1 MATVA
6 WRTGSPPRPPRF
18 PADKA
23 KALARDLAGIVR
35 GEVRFDSGSRALY
48 ATDLSAYRQVPI
60 GVVVPR
66 DAEDVVAAVEA
77 CRAHGAPV
85 LGRGG
90 GTSLGGQTCNV
101 AVVIDFSKYMNRLLD
116 VDAERRTARVQPGLV
131 GMHFRKATAEQGLTW
146 APDPATFEY
155 CTLGGMIVNNSC
167 GVHSTM
173 LGMEG
178 RSSDSV
184 EALEIL
190 TYGGERL
197 TVGRG
202 EEGLPADLR
211 DKLVALRDRYADLVR
226 ERYPKIPRRV
236 SGYNLDD
243 LLPEKGFHV
252 ARALAGTEGT
262 CALVLEATV
271 RLVEWPPARAL
282 VVLGYPDQFRAA
294 DHVME
299 ILEHQPI
306 GLEAVDSTV
315 TENLKKLRFNLDAFA
330 LYPEGGAW
338 LLAEFGGETGE
349 EAAERARGLIDDLA
363 KQTGTSGAPTM
374 KLFTDPV
381 EQKQVWLVR
390 ESSIGVSRVPPELE
404 TWSCW
409 EDAAVAPDR
418 LGAYLRDFQKLL
430 DRYGYECVFF
440 GHYGQGC
447 VHSRIT
453 FDLKS
458 AAGVRG
464 FRTFMED
471 ASDLVL
477 SYGGSLSGEHGDGQ
491 SHAELLPKMFGP
503 ELVEAFR
510 EFKAIW
516 DPDFKM
522 NPHKVVDP
530 YPLDSNLRLGAAYRP
545 RPVATHFRFPR
556 DRGSFASA
564 TERCFGVGKC
574 RRTEGGTMCP
584 SYMVTREEM
593 HTTRGRAHLLFEML
607 NGEAIGKSG
616 WRDPHVKEALDL
628 CLACKGCKGDCPVGV
643 DIATYK
649 AEFLSHY
656 YARRLRPASAYALGL
671 FPLWASL
678 ASRTPRLANRVLGA
692 APLAATLQRL
702 AGLSPE
708 RPLPRFA
715 PETFQTWFEHRRA
728 RTGGDRRVLLWPDTF
743 TNYLHPEPGKAAVEV
758 LEAAGYRVEL
768 PQRGLCCGRPLYDY
782 GMLGRAKQ
790 QLRRIL
796 EALREPIDAGVPV
809 VGLEPSCVA
818 VFRDELVNLFPD
830 DRAAT
835 RLSAQ
840 TFFLAEFL
848 EREGYEPPK
857 LSRRAVVHGHCH
869 HKSLLKM
876 TDVEHLLTGVGLDF
890 ETLDSGCCGL
900 AGSFGYEADHYDIS
914 MQIGERV
921 LLPAV
926 RESPPDALVVADGF
940 SCRQQIAHAT
950 GRRALHLAEVLQL
963 ALREEADRR
972 APALSSP
979 GNPQ

>member
-1 MATVA
+1 VA
-6 WRTGSPPRPPRF
+6 PRPPRF
-18 PADKA
+18 PAAKA
-23 KALARDLAGIVR
+23 KALAKDLAGVVR
-35 GEVRFDSGSRALY
+35 GEVRFDPGSRALY

-60 GVVVPR
+60 GVVVPH

-85 LGRGG
+85 LGRGA

-101 AVVIDFSKYMNRLLD
+101 AVVLDFSKYMNRLLD
-116 VDAERRTARVQPGLV
+116 VDEERQLARVEPGLV
-131 GMHFRKATAEQGLTW
+131 GMHLRNATAARGLTW

-184 EALEIL
+184 EELEIL
-190 TYGGERL
+190 TYRGERL
-197 TVGRG
+197 RVGRG
-202 EEGLPADLR
+202 EEGLPAELR
-211 DKLVALRDRYADLVR
+211 DRLVSLRDRYGDLVR

-243 LLPEKGFHV
+243 LLPENGFHV
-252 ARALAGTEGT
+252 ARALSGTEGT

-271 RLVEWPPARAL
+271 RLVDWPPARAL
-282 VVLGYPDQFRAA
+282 VVLGYPDQFHAA

-299 ILEHQPI
+299 ILEHRPL

-338 LLAEFGGETGE
+338 LLAEFGGETDE
-349 EAAERARGLIDDLA
+349 EAVERAQGLVDGLRRETA
-363 KQTGTSGAPTM
+363 APTA
-374 KLFTDPV
+374 KLFADYA

-390 ESSIGVSRVPPELE
+390 ESSIGVSRVPPDLE

-409 EDAAVAPDR
+409 EDAAVAPER
-418 LGAYLRDFQKLL
+418 LGDYLRDFQKLL
-430 DRYGYECVFF
+430 GRHGYDCVFF

-458 AAGVRG
+458 AEGVRG
-464 FRTFMED
+464 FRAFMED

-510 EFKAIW
+510 EFKSIW
-516 DPDFKM
+516 DPDFKL
-522 NPHKVVDP
+522 NPHKIVDP
-530 YPLDSNLRLGAAYRP
+530 YPLDSNLRLGADYRP
-545 RPVATHFRFPR
+545 RPVETHFRFPR
-556 DRGSFASA
+556 DRGSFAAA

-584 SYMVTREEM
+584 SFMVTREEK

-607 NGEAIGKSG
+607 NGEAIGKNG

-628 CLACKGCKGDCPVGV
+628 CLACKGCKGDCPVSV

-656 YARRLRPASAYALGL
+656 YAGQLRPRSAYALGL
-671 FPLWASL
+671 VHVWA
-678 ASRTPRLANRVLGA
+678 RLAAHAPGLANLVLGR
-692 APLAATLQRL
+692 APVRL
-702 AGLSPE
+702 AGLTSE

-715 PETFQTWFEHRRA
+715 RETFRQWFARRPP
-728 RTGGDRRVLLWPDTF
+728 GGAGGRRVLLWPDTF
-743 TNYLHPEPGKAAVEV
+743 TNYLRPEPGKAAVEV

-768 PQRGLCCGRPLYDY
+768 PPPGLCCGRPLYDY
-782 GMLGRAKQ
+782 GMLGRAKR
-790 QLRRIL
+790 QLRRIV
-796 EALREPIDAGVPV
+796 EALDEPIAAGTPL

-818 VFRDELVNLFPD
+818 VFRDELVNLLAD
-830 DRAAT
+830 DPAAT
-835 RLSAQ
+835 RLSSQ
-840 TFFLAEFL
+840 TFFFAEFL
-848 EREGYEPPK
+848 EREAYEPPK
-857 LSRRAVVHGHCH
+857 LSGAAVVHGHCH
-869 HKSLLKM
+869 QKSLLEL
-876 TDVEHLLTGVGLDF
+876 TDVEHVLSEVGLSF

-900 AGSFGYEADHYDIS
+900 AGSFGYEADHYELS

-926 RESPPDALVVADGF
+926 RAAPPDTLVVADGF

-963 ALREEADRR
+963 ALREGTAGAR
-972 APALSSP
+972 SP
-979 GNPQ
+979 

>member
-1 MATVA
+1 VTSSSSSS
-6 WRTGSPPRPPRF
+6 RSRPTTISTEF
-18 PADKA
+18 PAGA
-23 KALARDLAGIVR
+23 ARALARDLAGIVR
-35 GEVRFDSGSRALY
+35 GEVRFDPGSRALY

-66 DAEDVVAAVEA
+66 DADDVVAAVEA

-85 LGRGG
+85 LARGG

-101 AVVIDFSKYMNRLLD
+101 AVVIDFSKYMNGLLEVD
-116 VDAERRTARVQPGLV
+116 VERKTARVEPGLV
-131 GMHFRKATAEQGLTW
+131 GMHCRNAIARQGLTW

-184 EALEIL
+184 EELEIL
-190 TYGGERL
+190 TYRGERL
-197 TVGRG
+197 RVGRG
-202 EEGLPADLR
+202 ENGLPVELR
-211 DKLVALRDRYADLVR
+211 DKLVALRERYGDLVR

-252 ARALAGTEGT
+252 ARALSGTEGT

-271 RLVEWPPARAL
+271 RLVDWPPERAL
-282 VVLGYPDQFRAA
+282 VVLGYPDQYGAA

-299 ILEHQPI
+299 ILEHRPI

-338 LLAEFGGETGE
+338 LLAEFGGETGA
-349 EAAERARGLIDDLA
+349 EAAERARGLIDDLDE
-363 KQTGTSGAPTM
+363 KPDKPTM
-374 KLFTDPV
+374 KLFTDPA

-418 LGAYLRDFQKLL
+418 LGDYLRDFKKLL
-430 DRYGYECVFF
+430 DRHGYYCVFF

-458 AAGVRG
+458 AEGVRG
-464 FRTFMED
+464 FRAFMED

-491 SHAELLPKMFGP
+491 SHAELLPKMFGD
-503 ELVEAFR
+503 EIVDAFR
-510 EFKAIW
+510 EFKSIW

-522 NPHKVVDP
+522 NPHKIVDP

-545 RPVATHFRFPR
+545 RPMKTHFRFPR
-556 DRGSFASA
+556 DNGSFAVA

-607 NGEAIGKSG
+607 RGEAIGKNG

-628 CLACKGCKGDCPVGV
+628 CLACKGCKGDCPVSV

-656 YARRLRPASAYALGL
+656 YAGRLRPRSAYALGL
-671 FPLWASL
+671 FHRWARLASL
-678 ASRTPRLANRVLGA
+678 APGIANAVTRR
-692 APLAATLQRL
+692 APLVKRL
-702 AGLSPE
+702 AGLAPE
-708 RPLPRFA
+708 RELPTFA
-715 PETFQTWFEHRRA
+715 GETFREWFSA
-728 RTGGDRRVLLWPDTF
+728 RGVRNGGRRRVLLWPDTF
-743 TNYLHPEPGKAAVEV
+743 TNYLHPETGRAAVEV
-758 LEAAGYRVEL
+758 LEAAGYSVEL
-768 PQRGLCCGRPLYDY
+768 PTRPLCCGRPLYDY
-782 GMLGRAKQ
+782 GMLKVAKR
-790 QLRRIL
+790 QLGRIL
-796 EALREPIDAGVPV
+796 TTLRPAVEADVPL

-830 DRAAT
+830 DEDAQ
-835 RLSAQ
+835 RLSRQ
-840 TFFLAEFL
+840 SFFLSEFL
-848 EREGYEPPK
+848 VREGYEPLK
-857 LSRRAVVHGHCH
+857 LTGRAIVHGHCH
-869 HKSLLKM
+869 HKALAKM
-876 TDVEHLLTGVGLDF
+876 TNEETLLGKLGLDY
-890 ETLDSGCCGL
+890 EVLDSGCCGL

-926 RESPPDALVVADGF
+926 RAAGKDALVIADGF

-950 GRRALHLAEVLQL
+950 GRRALHVAEVLEM
-963 ALREEADRR
+963 ALRAATSPAPVPPPRARR
-972 APALSSP
+972 ASSP
-979 GNPQ
+979 L

>member
-1 MATVA
+1 VSN
-6 WRTGSPPRPPRF
+6 GIPPKPVRF
-18 PADKA
+18 PSNRAH
-23 KALARDLAGIVR
+23 ALAKDLGGVVR

-66 DAEDVVAAVEA
+66 DADDVVSAVEA
-77 CRAHGAPV
+77 CRAHEAPV

-101 AVVIDFSKYMNRLLD
+101 AVVIDFSKYMNRLLEVD
-116 VDAERRTARVQPGLV
+116 VERRVARVQPGLV
-131 GMHFRKATAEQGLTW
+131 GMHLRKATAEQGLTW

-155 CTLGGMIVNNSC
+155 CTLGGMIGNNSC

-184 EALEIL
+184 EELEIL
-190 TYGGERL
+190 TYRGERL
-197 TVGRG
+197 RVGGG
-202 EEGLPADLR
+202 EAGLPPDLR
-211 DKLVALRDRYADLVR
+211 DKLVALRDRYGDLVR

-252 ARALAGTEGT
+252 GRSLSGTEGT

-271 RLVEWPPARAL
+271 RLVDWPPARAL
-282 VVLGYPDQFRAA
+282 AVLGYPDQYHAA

-299 ILEHQPI
+299 ILEHEPL

-349 EAAERARGLIDDLA
+349 DAAERARGLIDDLA
-363 KQTGTSGAPTM
+363 KRARNGGRPAM
-374 KLFTDPV
+374 KLFADAA

-390 ESSIGVSRVPPELE
+390 ESSIGVSRVPPDLE

-409 EDAAVAPDR
+409 EDAAVAPER
-418 LGAYLRDFQKLL
+418 LGAYLRDFKKLL
-430 DRYGYECVFF
+430 DRHGYYCVFF

-458 AAGVRG
+458 AEGVRG
-464 FRTFMED
+464 FRAFMED

-491 SHAELLPKMFGP
+491 AHAELLPKMFGR
-503 ELVEAFR
+503 ELVDAFR
-510 EFKAIW
+510 EFKSIW

-522 NPHKVVDP
+522 NPHKIVDP
-530 YPLDSNLRLGAAYRP
+530 YPLDSNLRLGAMYRP
-545 RPVATHFRFPR
+545 RQVETHFRFPS
-556 DRGSFASA
+556 DGGSFAAA

-584 SYMVTREEM
+584 SFMVTREEM

-607 NGEAIGKSG
+607 NGEVIGRSG

-628 CLACKGCKGDCPVGV
+628 CLACKGCKGDCPVSV

-656 YARRLRPASAYALGL
+656 YARR
-671 FPLWASL
+671 
-678 ASRTPRLANRVLGA
+678 
-692 APLAATLQRL
+692 
-702 AGLSPE
+702 
-708 RPLPRFA
+708 
-715 PETFQTWFEHRRA
+715 
-728 RTGGDRRVLLWPDTF
+728 
-743 TNYLHPEPGKAAVEV
+743 
-758 LEAAGYRVEL
+758 
-768 PQRGLCCGRPLYDY
+768 
-782 GMLGRAKQ
+782 
-790 QLRRIL
+790 
-796 EALREPIDAGVPV
+796 
-809 VGLEPSCVA
+809 
-818 VFRDELVNLFPD
+818 
-830 DRAAT
+830 
-835 RLSAQ
+835 
-840 TFFLAEFL
+840 
-848 EREGYEPPK
+848 
-857 LSRRAVVHGHCH
+857 
-869 HKSLLKM
+869 
-876 TDVEHLLTGVGLDF
+876 
-890 ETLDSGCCGL
+890 
-900 AGSFGYEADHYDIS
+900 
-914 MQIGERV
+914 
-921 LLPAV
+921 
-926 RESPPDALVVADGF
+926 
-940 SCRQQIAHAT
+940 
-950 GRRALHLAEVLQL
+950 
-963 ALREEADRR
+963 
-972 APALSSP
+972 
-979 GNPQ
+979 

>member
-1 MATVA
+1 
-6 WRTGSPPRPPRF
+6 
-18 PADKA
+18 
-23 KALARDLAGIVR
+23 VR
-35 GEVRFDSGSRALY
+35 GEVRFDPGSRALY

-66 DAEDVVAAVEA
+66 DVDDVVAAVEA

-90 GTSLGGQTCNV
+90 GTSLGGQGCNV
-101 AVVIDFSKYMNRLLD
+101 AVVIDFSKYMNRLLE
-116 VDAERRTARVQPGLV
+116 VDPKRKVARVEPGLV
-131 GMHFRKATAEQGLTW
+131 GMHCRNAIAEHGLTW

-184 EALEIL
+184 EELEIL
-190 TYGGERL
+190 TYRGERIR
-197 TVGRG
+197 VGRG
-202 EEGLPADLR
+202 EEGLPADLC
-211 DKLVALRDRYADLVR
+211 DKLVALRDRYGDLVR
-226 ERYPKIPRRV
+226 ERYPQIPRRV

-252 ARALAGTEGT
+252 ARSLSGTEGT

-271 RLVEWPPARAL
+271 RLVDWPPERTL
-282 VVLGYPDQFRAA
+282 VVLGYPDQYSAA
-294 DHVME
+294 DHIME
-299 ILEHQPI
+299 VLEHAPI

-315 TENLKKLRFNLDAFA
+315 TENLTKLRFNLDAFA

-338 LLAEFGGETGE
+338 LLAEFGGHTRE
-349 EAAERARGLIDDLA
+349 EAVERAHGLIADLA
-363 KQTGTSGAPTM
+363 KKAEKPTM
-374 KLFTDPV
+374 KLFEDPG

-418 LGAYLRDFQKLL
+418 LGDYLRDFKKLL
-430 DRYGYECVFF
+430 DRHGYYCVFF

-458 AAGVRG
+458 AEGVRG
-464 FRTFMED
+464 FRAFMEE

-503 ELVEAFR
+503 ELVAAFR
-510 EFKAIW
+510 EFKSIW
-516 DPDFKM
+516 DPDLKM
-522 NPHKVVDP
+522 NPHKIVDP

-545 RPVATHFRFPR
+545 RPVETHFRFPR
-556 DRGSFASA
+556 DHGRFAVA

-584 SYMVTREEM
+584 SYMVTREEK

-607 NGEAIGKSG
+607 QGEAIGRKG
-616 WRDPHVKEALDL
+616 WRDPYVKEALDL
-628 CLACKGCKGDCPVGV
+628 CLACKGCKGDCPVSV

-656 YARRLRPASAYALGL
+656 YARRLRPRSAYALGL
-671 FPLWASL
+671 FHLWARLASL
-678 ASRTPRLANRVLGA
+678 APGLANA
-692 APLAATLQRL
+692 AMENRAL
-702 AGLSPE
+702 AGAMKRLGGLAPE
-708 RPLPRFA
+708 RELPAFA
-715 PETFQTWFEHRRA
+715 QETFRDWFARRPP
-728 RTGGDRRVLLWPDTF
+728 RSGRRGRVVLWPDTF
-743 TNYLHPEPGKAAVEV
+743 TNYLHPETGKSAVDV

-768 PQRGLCCGRPLYDY
+768 PPRPLCCGRPLYDY
-782 GMLGRAKQ
+782 GMLTFAKR
-790 QLRRIL
+790 QLRQII
-796 EALREPIDAGVPV
+796 EALRSALREGVSV

-818 VFRDELVNLFPD
+818 VFRDELINLFPED
-830 DRAAT
+830 EDAQ
-835 RLSAQ
+835 RLSRQ
-840 TFFLAEFL
+840 SFFLTEFL
-848 EREGYEPPK
+848 VREGFEPPTLPRK
-857 LSRRAVVHGHCH
+857 AIVHGHCH
-869 HKSLLKM
+869 HKAIAKM
-876 TDVEHLLTGVGLDF
+876 TNEETLLAGLGLDF
-890 ETLDSGCCGL
+890 EILDSGCCGL
-900 AGSFGYEADHYDIS
+900 AGSFGYEADHYGIS
-914 MQIGERV
+914 MQIGERA

-926 RESPPDALVVADGF
+926 RAAAADTLVVADGF
-940 SCRQQIAHAT
+940 SCRQQIVHAT
-950 GRRALHLAEVLQL
+950 GRRALHIAQLLQI
-963 ALREEADRR
+963 ALHANGQTRET
-972 APALSSP
+972 
-979 GNPQ
+979 

>member
-1 MATVA
+1 
-6 WRTGSPPRPPRF
+6 
-18 PADKA
+18 
-23 KALARDLAGIVR
+23 
-35 GEVRFDSGSRALY
+35 
-48 ATDLSAYRQVPI
+48 
-60 GVVVPR
+60 
-66 DAEDVVAAVEA
+66 
-77 CRAHGAPV
+77 
-85 LGRGG
+85 
-90 GTSLGGQTCNV
+90 
-101 AVVIDFSKYMNRLLD
+101 
-116 VDAERRTARVQPGLV
+116 
-131 GMHFRKATAEQGLTW
+131 
-146 APDPATFEY
+146 
-155 CTLGGMIVNNSC
+155 
-167 GVHSTM
+167 
-173 LGMEG
+173 
-178 RSSDSV
+178 
-184 EALEIL
+184 
-190 TYGGERL
+190 
-197 TVGRG
+197 
-202 EEGLPADLR
+202 
-211 DKLVALRDRYADLVR
+211 
-226 ERYPKIPRRV
+226 
-236 SGYNLDD
+236 
-243 LLPEKGFHV
+243 
-252 ARALAGTEGT
+252 
-262 CALVLEATV
+262 
-271 RLVEWPPARAL
+271 
-282 VVLGYPDQFRAA
+282 
-294 DHVME
+294 
-299 ILEHQPI
+299 
-306 GLEAVDSTV
+306 
-315 TENLKKLRFNLDAFA
+315 FA

-338 LLAEFGGETGE
+338 LLAEFGGETGD
-349 EAAERARGLIDDLA
+349 EAADRARGLIDDLA
-363 KQTGTSGAPTM
+363 RQARPPTM
-374 KLFTDPV
+374 KLFTDHA

-409 EDAAVAPDR
+409 EDAAVAPER

-430 DRYGYECVFF
+430 DRHGYYCVFF

-458 AAGVRG
+458 AEGVRG
-464 FRTFMED
+464 FRAFMDD

-510 EFKAIW
+510 EFKSIW

-522 NPHKVVDP
+522 NPHKLVEP

-545 RPVATHFRFPR
+545 RRVETHFRFPR
-556 DRGSFASA
+556 DGGSFAAA

-584 SYMVTREEM
+584 SFMVTREEM

-628 CLACKGCKGDCPVGV
+628 CLACKGCKGDCPVSV

-671 FPLWASL
+671 VHQWASL
-678 ASRTPRLANRVLGA
+678 ASRAPSLANRALATAPVA
-692 APLAATLQRL
+692 AVLQRL
-702 AGLSPE
+702 AGLAPE
-708 RPLPRFA
+708 RPLPQFA
-715 PETFQTWFEHRRA
+715 PETFHNWFEHRA
-728 RTGGDRRVLLWPDTF
+728 RSGGGDRRVLLWPDTF
-743 TNYLHPEPGKAAVEV
+743 TNYLRPEPGKAAVDV
-758 LEAAGYRVEL
+758 LEAAGYAVEL
-768 PQRGLCCGRPLYDY
+768 PPRGLCCGRPLYDY
-782 GMLGRAKQ
+782 GMLRRAKR
-790 QLRRIL
+790 QLRHIL
-796 EALREPIDAGVPV
+796 DALREPIAAGVPV

-830 DRAAT
+830 DPAAR

-857 LSRRAVVHGHCH
+857 LSRTAVVHGHCH
-869 HKSLLKM
+869 HKAVLKM
-876 TDVEHLLTGVGLDF
+876 TDVEHLLVRVGLDF

-914 MQIGERV
+914 MRIGERV

-926 RESPPDALVVADGF
+926 RNAPPDVLVVADGF

-950 GRRALHLAEVLQL
+950 GRRAFHLAEVLQL
-963 ALREEADRR
+963 ALRTEADGRSLELESEPR
-972 APALSSP
+972 
-979 GNPQ
+979 

>member
-1 MATVA
+1 MTSSSTSLRSQPTTTSTDA
-6 WRTGSPPRPPRF
+6 RF
-18 PADKA
+18 APGAA
-23 KALARDLAGIVR
+23 KALARELSATVR
-35 GEVRFDSGSRALY
+35 GEVRFDAGSRALY

-60 GVVVPR
+60 GVVVPH
-66 DAEDVVAAVEA
+66 DAEDVVAAVAA
-77 CRAHGAPV
+77 CREHGAPV

-101 AVVIDFSKYMNRLLD
+101 AVVIDFSKYMSRMLE
-116 VDAERRTARVQPGLV
+116 VDPERKLARVQPGLV
-131 GMHFRKATAEQGLTW
+131 GLHCRNALAEHGLTW

-184 EALEIL
+184 EDLEIL
-190 TYGGERL
+190 TYRGERL
-197 TVGRG
+197 RVGRDG
-202 EEGLPADLR
+202 AGLPPDLR
-211 DKLVALRDRYADLVR
+211 DRLVSLRDRYGDLVR
-226 ERYPKIPRRV
+226 ERYPRIPRRV

-243 LLPEKGFHV
+243 LLPERGFHV
-252 ARALAGTEGT
+252 ARALSGTEGT

-271 RLVEWPPARAL
+271 RLVDWPPARAL
-282 VVLGYPDQFRAA
+282 VLIGYPDQYHAA

-299 ILEHQPI
+299 VLEHGPI

-315 TENLKKLRFNLDAFA
+315 TENLQKLRFNLDAFA

-338 LLAEFGGETGE
+338 LLAEFGGATRE
-349 EAAERARGLIDDLA
+349 EAVERAQGLA
-363 KQTGTSGAPTM
+363 GALKREAGANGFPTTR
-374 KLFTDPV
+374 LFEDPA

-390 ESSIGVSRVPPELE
+390 ESSIGVSRVPPDLE

-409 EDAAVAPDR
+409 EDAAVAPER
-418 LGAYLRDFQKLL
+418 LGAYLRDFKKLL
-430 DRYGYECVFF
+430 DRHGYYCVFF

-458 AAGVRG
+458 AEGVRG
-464 FRTFMED
+464 FRAFMED

-510 EFKAIW
+510 EFKSIW

-545 RPVATHFRFPR
+545 RQVETHFRFPR
-556 DRGSFASA
+556 DRGSFATA

-607 NGEAIGKSG
+607 NGEAIGKRG

-628 CLACKGCKGDCPVGV
+628 CLACKGCKGDCPVSV

-649 AEFLSHY
+649 AEFLAHY
-656 YARRLRPASAYALGL
+656 YARRLRPPSAYALGL
-671 FPLWASL
+671 FPRWARLASL
-678 ASRTPRLANRVLGA
+678 APGLANRLLA
-692 APLAATLQRL
+692 TAPLTAALKRL
-702 AGLSPE
+702 AGLAPARE
-708 RPLPRFA
+708 LPRFS
-715 PETFQTWFEHRRA
+715 PETFRTWFERRGE
-728 RTGGDRRVLLWPDTF
+728 RGGDRPVLLWPDTF
-743 TNYLHPEPGKAAVEV
+743 TNYLDPEPGKAAVEV

-768 PQRGLCCGRPLYDY
+768 PRTALCCGRPLYDY
-782 GMLGRAKQ
+782 GMLGAAKRR
-790 QLRRIL
+790 LRRIL
-796 EALREPIDAGVPV
+796 RALEAEIEAGVPV

-830 DRAAT
+830 DPAAT
-835 RLSAQ
+835 RLSSQ
-840 TFFLAEFL
+840 SFFLAEFL
-848 EREGYEPPK
+848 DREGYEPPS
-857 LSRRAVVHGHCH
+857 LPGRAVVHGHCH

-876 TDVEHLLTGVGLDF
+876 SDVERVLARAGLEF

-900 AGSFGYEADHYDIS
+900 AGSFGYERQHYDIS
-914 MQIGERV
+914 MQIGERA

-926 RESPPDALVVADGF
+926 RAADEDTLVVADGF

-950 GRRALHLAEVLQL
+950 ERRALHLAQVLQL
-963 ALREEADRR
+963 GLREG
-972 APALSSP
+972 APTGPTS
-979 GNPQ
+979 

>member
-1 MATVA
+1 M
-6 WRTGSPPRPPRF
+6 
-18 PADKA
+18 
-23 KALARDLAGIVR
+23 
-35 GEVRFDSGSRALY
+35 
-48 ATDLSAYRQVPI
+48 PI

-66 DAEDVVAAVEA
+66 DADDVVAAVEA

-85 LGRGG
+85 LGRGA

-101 AVVIDFSKYMNRLLD
+101 AVVLDFSKYMNRLLE
-116 VDAERRTARVQPGLV
+116 VDAERRIARVQPGLV
-131 GMHFRKATAEQGLTW
+131 GMHLRKATANQGLTW

-184 EALEIL
+184 EELEIL
-190 TYGGERL
+190 TYRGERL
-197 TVGRG
+197 RVGRG
-202 EEGLPADLR
+202 EDGLPPELR
-211 DKLVALRDRYADLVR
+211 DKLVALRDRYGDLVR

-252 ARALAGTEGT
+252 ARAISGTEGT

-271 RLVEWPPARAL
+271 RLVDWPPERAL
-282 VVLGYPDQFRAA
+282 VVLGYADQYTAA

-299 ILEHQPI
+299 ILEHRPL
-306 GLEAVDSTV
+306 GLEAVDSSV

-330 LYPEGGAW
+330 LYPAGGAW
-338 LLAEFGGETGE
+338 LLAEFGGETSE
-349 EAAERARGLIDDLA
+349 EATERAQALIDDLA
-363 KQTGTSGAPTM
+363 RQPGAPTM
-374 KLFTDPV
+374 KLFADYA

-390 ESSIGVSRVPPELE
+390 ESSIGVSRVPPDLE

-409 EDAAVAPDR
+409 EDAAVAPER
-418 LGAYLRDFQKLL
+418 LGAYLRDFRRLL
-430 DRYGYECVFF
+430 DRHGYYCVFF

-458 AAGVRG
+458 AEGVRG
-464 FRTFMED
+464 FRAFMED

-477 SYGGSLSGEHGDGQ
+477 AHGGSLSGEHGDGQ
-491 SHAELLPKMFGP
+491 SHAELLPKMFGA
-503 ELVEAFR
+503 ELVEGFR

-516 DPDFKM
+516 DPDFKL
-522 NPHKVVDP
+522 NPHKIVDP

-545 RPVATHFRFPR
+545 RPVQTHFRFPR
-556 DRGSFASA
+556 DAGSFAGA

-584 SYMVTREEM
+584 SFMVTREEM

-656 YARRLRPASAYALGL
+656 YERRLRPASAYALGL
-671 FPLWASL
+671 FPTWARI
-678 ASRTPRLANRVLGA
+678 AAHTPRLANRL
-692 APLAATLQRL
+692 LRAATLRRL
-702 AGLSPE
+702 AGLTAE
-708 RPLPRFA
+708 RPSPQFA
-715 PETFQTWFEHRRA
+715 AETFRSWFERRGGSP
-728 RTGGDRRVLLWPDTF
+728 GGDRRVVLWPDTF
-743 TNYLHPEPGKAAVEV
+743 TNYLHPGPGKAAVEV
-758 LEAAGYRVEL
+758 LEAAGYHVVLPVE
-768 PQRGLCCGRPLYDY
+768 GLCCGRPLYDY
-782 GMLGRAKQ
+782 GMLRAAKRR
-790 QLRRIL
+790 LRRIL
-796 EALREPIDAGVPV
+796 EALRAPVEAGIPV

-830 DRAAT
+830 DAAAT

-848 EREGYEPPK
+848 RREGYEPPK
-857 LSRRAVVHGHCH
+857 LSGAAVLHGHCH
-869 HKSLLKM
+869 EKSLARLG
-876 TDVEHLLTGVGLDF
+876 DVEHVLAAAGLDV
-890 ETLDSGCCGL
+890 ESLDSGCCGL
-900 AGSFGYEADHYDIS
+900 AGSFGYEADHYEIS
-914 MQIGERV
+914 MRIGEQA

-926 RESPPDALVVADGF
+926 RRSSPDALVVADGF
-940 SCRQQIAHAT
+940 SCRQQIVHGT
-950 GRRALHLAEVLQL
+950 GRPALHLAEVLQRG
-963 ALREEADRR
+963 LRLSMTSAPVRR
-972 APALSSP
+972 PI
-979 GNPQ
+979 

>member
-1 MATVA
+1 
-6 WRTGSPPRPPRF
+6 
-18 PADKA
+18 
-23 KALARDLAGIVR
+23 
-35 GEVRFDSGSRALY
+35 
-48 ATDLSAYRQVPI
+48 VPI
-60 GVVVPR
+60 GVVIPR
-66 DAEDVVAAVEA
+66 DADDVAAAVEV
-77 CRAHGAPV
+77 CRAHDAPV
-85 LGRGG
+85 LGRGA

-116 VDAERRTARVQPGLV
+116 VDPERKTARVQPGLV
-131 GMHFRKATAEQGLTW
+131 GMHCRNAIAEHGLTW

-184 EALEIL
+184 EELEIL
-190 TYGGERL
+190 TYRGERL
-197 TVGRG
+197 RVGRG
-202 EEGLPADLR
+202 EDGLTPELL
-211 DKLVALRDRYADLVR
+211 DKLVALRDRYGDLVR
-226 ERYPKIPRRV
+226 ERYPQIPRRV

-252 ARALAGTEGT
+252 ARALSGTEGT

-282 VVLGYPDQFRAA
+282 VLLGYPDQYSAA
-294 DHVME
+294 DHVVE
-299 ILEHQPI
+299 ILEHEPI

-338 LLAEFGGETGE
+338 LLAEFGGQTGD
-349 EAAERARGLIDDLA
+349 EAVERARGLVDKLA
-363 KQTGTSGAPTM
+363 KQTGKPTM
-374 KLFTDPV
+374 KLFADPA

-409 EDAAVAPDR
+409 EDAAVAPER
-418 LGAYLRDFQKLL
+418 LGAYLRDFKKLL
-430 DRYGYECVFF
+430 DRHGYYCVFF

-458 AAGVRG
+458 AEGVRG
-464 FRTFMED
+464 FRAFMED

-530 YPLDSNLRLGAAYRP
+530 YPLDSNLRLGADYRP
-545 RPVATHFRFPR
+545 RRVETHFRFPR
-556 DRGSFASA
+556 DGGSFAAA
-564 TERCFGVGKC
+564 TERCFGIGKC

-616 WRDPHVKEALDL
+616 WRDPHVKAALDL
-628 CLACKGCKGDCPVGV
+628 CLACKGCKGDCPVSV

-656 YARRLRPASAYALGL
+656 FARRLRPRSAYALGH
-671 FPLWASL
+671 FPRWARL
-678 ASRTPRLANRVLGA
+678 ASHAPRIANVVTRRAGLIK
-692 APLAATLQRL
+692 RL
-702 AGLSPE
+702 AGFTPE
-708 RPLPRFA
+708 RELPLFA
-715 PETFQTWFEHRRA
+715 RETFRDWFAA
-728 RTGGDRRVLLWPDTF
+728 REARDEEGARVLLWPDTF
-743 TNYLHPEPGKAAVEV
+743 TNYLNPEPGKAAVDV

-768 PQRGLCCGRPLYDY
+768 PPRALCCGRPLYDY
-782 GMLGRAKQ
+782 GMLGLAKRR
-790 QLRRIL
+790 LRQIL
-796 EALREPIDAGVPV
+796 EALEPQLVADVPL

-818 VFRDELVNLFPD
+818 VFRDELLNLLPD
-830 DRAAT
+830 DERAR
-835 RLSAQ
+835 RLSRQA
-840 TFFLAEFL
+840 FFLSEFL
-848 EREGYEPPK
+848 EREGYEPPP
-857 LSRRAVVHGHCH
+857 LRRKAVLHGHCH
-869 HKSLLKM
+869 EKAIARMASSEALLAGM
-876 TDVEHLLTGVGLDF
+876 GL
-890 ETLDSGCCGL
+890 ELEPLDSGCCGL
-900 AGSFGYEADHYDIS
+900 AGSFGYEAGHYDIS
-914 MQIGERV
+914 MRIGERV
-921 LLPAV
+921 LLPRV
-926 RESPPDALVVADGF
+926 RATGPDTLVVADGF
-940 SCRQQIAHAT
+940 SCRQQIAHGT
-950 GRRALHLAEVLQL
+950 DRRALHLAEVLQL
-963 ALREEADRR
+963 ALRQAT
-972 APALSSP
+972 S
-979 GNPQ
+979 

>member
-1 MATVA
+1 VTSSSSSS
-6 WRTGSPPRPPRF
+6 RSRPTTISTDF
-18 PADKA
+18 PAGA
-23 KALARDLAGIVR
+23 ARALARDLAGVVR
-35 GEVRFDSGSRALY
+35 GEVRFDPGSRALY

-66 DAEDVVAAVEA
+66 DVDDVVAAVEA

-90 GTSLGGQTCNV
+90 GTSLGGQGCNV
-101 AVVIDFSKYMNRLLD
+101 AVVIDFSKYMNRLLE
-116 VDAERRTARVQPGLV
+116 VDPKRKVARVEPGLV
-131 GMHFRKATAEQGLTW
+131 GMHCRNAIAEHGLTW

-184 EALEIL
+184 EELEIL
-190 TYGGERL
+190 TYRGERIR
-197 TVGRG
+197 VGRG
-202 EEGLPADLR
+202 EEGLPADLC
-211 DKLVALRDRYADLVR
+211 DKLVALRDRYGDLVR
-226 ERYPKIPRRV
+226 ERYPQIPRRV

-252 ARALAGTEGT
+252 ARSLSGTEGT

-271 RLVEWPPARAL
+271 RLVDWPPERTL
-282 VVLGYPDQFRAA
+282 VVLGYPDQYSAA
-294 DHVME
+294 DHIME
-299 ILEHQPI
+299 VLEHAPI

-338 LLAEFGGETGE
+338 LLAEFGGHTRD
-349 EAAERARGLIDDLA
+349 EAVERAHGLIADLA
-363 KQTGTSGAPTM
+363 KKAEKPTM
-374 KLFTDPV
+374 KLFEDPG

-418 LGAYLRDFQKLL
+418 LGDYLRDFKKLL
-430 DRYGYECVFF
+430 DHHGYYCVFF

-458 AAGVRG
+458 AEGVRG
-464 FRTFMED
+464 FRAFMEE

-503 ELVEAFR
+503 ELVAAFR
-510 EFKAIW
+510 EFKSIW
-516 DPDFKM
+516 DPDLKM
-522 NPHKVVDP
+522 NPHKIVDP

-545 RPVATHFRFPR
+545 RPVETHFRFPR
-556 DRGSFASA
+556 DHGRFAVA

-584 SYMVTREEM
+584 SYMVTREEK

-607 NGEAIGKSG
+607 QGEAIGRKG
-616 WRDPHVKEALDL
+616 WRDPYVKEALDL
-628 CLACKGCKGDCPVGV
+628 CLACKGCKGDCPVSV

-656 YARRLRPASAYALGL
+656 YARRLRPRSAYALGL
-671 FPLWASL
+671 FHLWARL
-678 ASRTPRLANRVLGA
+678 ASHAPGLANA
-692 APLAATLQRL
+692 AMENRAL
-702 AGLSPE
+702 AGAMKRLGGLAPE
-708 RPLPRFA
+708 RELPAFA
-715 PETFQTWFEHRRA
+715 QETFRDWFARRPP
-728 RTGGDRRVLLWPDTF
+728 RSGRRGRVVLWPDTF
-743 TNYLHPEPGKAAVEV
+743 TNYLHPETGKSAVDV

-768 PQRGLCCGRPLYDY
+768 PPRPLCCGRPLYDY
-782 GMLGRAKQ
+782 GMLTFAKR
-790 QLRRIL
+790 QLRQII
-796 EALREPIDAGVPV
+796 EALRSALREGVSV

-818 VFRDELVNLFPD
+818 VFRDELINLFPED
-830 DRAAT
+830 EDAQ
-835 RLSAQ
+835 RLSRQ
-840 TFFLAEFL
+840 SFFLTEFL
-848 EREGYEPPK
+848 VREGFEPPTLPRK
-857 LSRRAVVHGHCH
+857 AIVHGHCH
-869 HKSLLKM
+869 HKAIAKM
-876 TDVEHLLTGVGLDF
+876 TNEETLLAGLGLDF
-890 ETLDSGCCGL
+890 EILDSGCCGL
-900 AGSFGYEADHYDIS
+900 AGSFGYEADHYGIS
-914 MQIGERV
+914 MQIGERA

-926 RESPPDALVVADGF
+926 RAAAADTLVVADGF
-940 SCRQQIAHAT
+940 SCRQQIVHAT
-950 GRRALHLAEVLQL
+950 GRRALHIAQLLQI
-963 ALREEADRR
+963 ALHANGQTRET
-972 APALSSP
+972 
-979 GNPQ
+979 

>member
-1 MATVA
+1 
-6 WRTGSPPRPPRF
+6 
-18 PADKA
+18 
-23 KALARDLAGIVR
+23 VR
-35 GEVRFDSGSRALY
+35 GEVRFDPGSRALY

-66 DAEDVVAAVEA
+66 DVDDVVAAVEA

-90 GTSLGGQTCNV
+90 GTSLGGQGCNV
-101 AVVIDFSKYMNRLLD
+101 AVVIDFSKYMNRLLE
-116 VDAERRTARVQPGLV
+116 VDPKRKVARVEPGLV
-131 GMHFRKATAEQGLTW
+131 GMHCRNAIAEHGLTW

-184 EALEIL
+184 EELEIL
-190 TYGGERL
+190 TYRGERIR
-197 TVGRG
+197 VGRG
-202 EEGLPADLR
+202 EEGLPADLC
-211 DKLVALRDRYADLVR
+211 DKLVALRDRYGDLVR
-226 ERYPKIPRRV
+226 ERYPQIPRRV

-252 ARALAGTEGT
+252 ARSLSGTEGT

-271 RLVEWPPARAL
+271 RLVDWPPERTL
-282 VVLGYPDQFRAA
+282 VVLGYPDQYSAA
-294 DHVME
+294 DHIME
-299 ILEHQPI
+299 VLEHAPI

-338 LLAEFGGETGE
+338 LLAEFGGHTRE
-349 EAAERARGLIDDLA
+349 EAVERAHGLIADLA
-363 KQTGTSGAPTM
+363 KKAEKPTM
-374 KLFTDPV
+374 KLFEDPG

-418 LGAYLRDFQKLL
+418 LGDYLRDFKKLL
-430 DRYGYECVFF
+430 DRHGYYCVFF

-458 AAGVRG
+458 AEGVRG
-464 FRTFMED
+464 FRAFMEE

-503 ELVEAFR
+503 ELVAAFR
-510 EFKAIW
+510 EFKSIW
-516 DPDFKM
+516 DPDLKM
-522 NPHKVVDP
+522 NPHKIVDP

-545 RPVATHFRFPR
+545 RPVETHFRFPHDHGR
-556 DRGSFASA
+556 FAVA

-584 SYMVTREEM
+584 SYMVTREEK

-607 NGEAIGKSG
+607 QGEAIGRKG
-616 WRDPHVKEALDL
+616 WRDPYVKEALDL
-628 CLACKGCKGDCPVGV
+628 CLACKGCKGDCPVSV

-656 YARRLRPASAYALGL
+656 YARRLRPRSAYALGL
-671 FPLWASL
+671 FHLWARLASL
-678 ASRTPRLANRVLGA
+678 APGLANA
-692 APLAATLQRL
+692 AMENRAL
-702 AGLSPE
+702 AGAMKRLGGLAPE
-708 RPLPRFA
+708 RELPAFA
-715 PETFQTWFEHRRA
+715 QETFRDWFARRPP
-728 RTGGDRRVLLWPDTF
+728 RSGRRGRVVLWPDTF
-743 TNYLHPEPGKAAVEV
+743 TNYLHPETGKSAVDV

-768 PQRGLCCGRPLYDY
+768 PPRPLCCGRPLYDY
-782 GMLGRAKQ
+782 GMLTFAKR
-790 QLRRIL
+790 QLRQII
-796 EALREPIDAGVPV
+796 EALRSALREGVSV

-818 VFRDELVNLFPD
+818 VFRDELINLFPED
-830 DRAAT
+830 EDAQ
-835 RLSAQ
+835 RLSRQ
-840 TFFLAEFL
+840 SFFLTEFL
-848 EREGYEPPK
+848 VREGFEPPTLPRK
-857 LSRRAVVHGHCH
+857 AIVHGHCH
-869 HKSLLKM
+869 HKAIAKM
-876 TDVEHLLTGVGLDF
+876 TSEETLLAGLGLDF
-890 ETLDSGCCGL
+890 EILDSGCCGL
-900 AGSFGYEADHYDIS
+900 AGSFGYEADHYGIS
-914 MQIGERV
+914 MQIGERA

-926 RESPPDALVVADGF
+926 RAAAADTLVVADGF
-940 SCRQQIAHAT
+940 SCRQQIVHAT
-950 GRRALHLAEVLQL
+950 GRRPLHIAQLLQIALHANGQT
-963 ALREEADRR
+963 RET
-972 APALSSP
+972 
-979 GNPQ
+979 

>member
-1 MATVA
+1 VATSSA
-6 WRTGSPPRPPRF
+6 WRTGVPPRSPRF
-18 PADKA
+18 PAGEA
-23 KALARDLAGIVR
+23 KALAKDLAGAVR
-35 GEVRFDSGSRALY
+35 GEVRFDPGSRALY

-66 DAEDVVAAVEA
+66 DADDVAAAVAA

-101 AVVIDFSKYMNRLLD
+101 AVVIDFSKYMNRLLE
-116 VDAERRTARVQPGLV
+116 VDAERKIARVEPGLV
-131 GMHFRKATAEQGLTW
+131 GMHLRRATAERGLTW

-178 RSSDSV
+178 RSSDCV
-184 EALEIL
+184 EELEIL
-190 TYGGERL
+190 TYRGERL
-197 TVGRG
+197 KVGRG
-202 EEGLPADLR
+202 DEGLPTDVR
-211 DKLVALRDRYADLVR
+211 DKLVALRDRHADLVR

-252 ARALAGTEGT
+252 ARSLAGTEGT
-262 CALVLEATV
+262 CVLVLEATV
-271 RLVEWPPARAL
+271 RLVDWPPARAL

-299 ILEHQPI
+299 ILEHEPI

-338 LLAEFGGETGE
+338 LLAEFGGQTAE
-349 EAAERARGLIDDLA
+349 EATERARGLVDDLA
-363 KQTGTSGAPTM
+363 KQTGKSGAPAM
-374 KLFTDPV
+374 KLFADPV

-390 ESSIGVSRVPPELE
+390 ESSIGVSRVPPHLE

-409 EDAAVAPDR
+409 EDAAVAPER
-418 LGAYLRDFQKLL
+418 LGAYLRDFKKLL
-430 DRYGYECVFF
+430 DRHGYYCVFF

-458 AAGVRG
+458 SDGVRG
-464 FRTFMED
+464 FRAFMEE
-471 ASDLVL
+471 ASDLAL

-503 ELVEAFR
+503 ELVGAFR
-510 EFKAIW
+510 DFKAIW

-545 RPVATHFRFPR
+545 RPVETHFRFPR
-556 DRGSFASA
+556 DGGSFAAA

-584 SYMVTREEM
+584 SFMVTREEM

-616 WRDPHVKEALDL
+616 WRDPHVKDALDL
-628 CLACKGCKGDCPVGV
+628 CLACKGCKGDCPVSV

-656 YARRLRPASAYALGL
+656 YAGRLRPPSAYALGL
-671 FPLWASL
+671 VHRWAQL
-678 ASRTPRLANRVLGA
+678 ASRAPGLANLVLGTPVA
-692 APLAATLQRL
+692 AALARL
-702 AGLSPE
+702 AGLAPE
-708 RPLPRFA
+708 RPLPRLA
-715 PETFQTWFEHRRA
+715 PETLRVWFERRA
-728 RTGGDRRVLLWPDTF
+728 RRAGGGRRVLLWPDTF
-743 TNYLHPEPGKAAVEV
+743 TNYLFPEPGKAAVEV

-768 PQRGLCCGRPLYDY
+768 PPRGLCCGRPLYDY
-782 GMLGRAKQ
+782 GMLGRAKR
-790 QLRRIL
+790 QLRRVL
-796 EALREPIDAGVPV
+796 EALSAPIADGIPL

-818 VFRDELVNLFPD
+818 VFRDELVNLLPD
-830 DRAAT
+830 DPAAT
-835 RLSAQ
+835 RLSSQA
-840 TFFLAEFL
+840 FFLAEFL

-857 LSRRAVVHGHCH
+857 LTGAAVVHGHCH
-869 HKSLLKM
+869 QKSLRKM
-876 TDVEHLLTGVGLDF
+876 TDVEHVLSGLGLGF

-926 RESPPDALVVADGF
+926 REAPPDTLVVADGF

-963 ALREEADRR
+963 ALREGEAR
-972 APALSSP
+972 
-979 GNPQ
+979 G

>member
-1 MATVA
+1 
-6 WRTGSPPRPPRF
+6 
-18 PADKA
+18 
-23 KALARDLAGIVR
+23 
-35 GEVRFDSGSRALY
+35 VRFDPGSRALY

-66 DAEDVVAAVEA
+66 DADDVVAAVEA

-101 AVVIDFSKYMNRLLD
+101 AVVIDFSKYMNELLH
-116 VDAERRTARVQPGLV
+116 VDPERKVARVQPGLV
-131 GMHFRKATAEQGLTW
+131 GMHCRNAIAEHGLTW

-184 EALEIL
+184 EELEIL
-190 TYGGERL
+190 TYRGERL
-197 TVGRG
+197 RVGRG
-202 EEGLPADLR
+202 ADGLPAELR
-211 DKLVALRDRYADLVR
+211 DKLIALRDRYGDLVR
-226 ERYPKIPRRV
+226 ERYPQIPRRV

-252 ARALAGTEGT
+252 ARSLSGTEGT
-262 CALVLEATV
+262 CALVLEATI
-271 RLVEWPPARAL
+271 RLVDWPPERTL
-282 VVLGYPDQFRAA
+282 VVLGYPDQYSAA
-294 DHVME
+294 DHIME
-299 ILEHQPI
+299 ILEHAPI

-338 LLAEFGGETGE
+338 LLVEFGGQTRA
-349 EAAERARGLIDDLA
+349 EAVERAHGLIDDLA
-363 KQTGTSGAPTM
+363 KRTEKPTM
-374 KLFTDPV
+374 KLFEDPG

-409 EDAAVAPDR
+409 EDAAVAPER
-418 LGAYLRDFQKLL
+418 LGDYLREFKKLL
-430 DRYGYECVFF
+430 ERHGYYCVFF

-458 AAGVRG
+458 AEGVRG
-464 FRTFMED
+464 FRAFMEE

-477 SYGGSLSGEHGDGQ
+477 SHGGSLSGEHGDGQ

-503 ELVEAFR
+503 ELVAAFR
-510 EFKAIW
+510 EFKSIW
-516 DPDFKM
+516 DPEFKM
-522 NPHKVVDP
+522 NPHKIVDP

-545 RPVATHFRFPR
+545 RPVETHFRFPR
-556 DRGSFASA
+556 DNSSFAVA

-584 SYMVTREEM
+584 SYMVTREEK

-607 NGEAIGKSG
+607 QGEAIGRKG
-616 WRDPHVKEALDL
+616 WRDPYVKEALDL
-628 CLACKGCKGDCPVGV
+628 CLACKGCKGDCPVSV

-656 YARRLRPASAYALGL
+656 YARRLRPRSAYALAL
-671 FPLWASL
+671 FHRWARLASL
-678 ASRTPRLANRVLGA
+678 APGLANAVTQRSALIKRV
-692 APLAATLQRL
+692 
-702 AGLSPE
+702 AGLAPE
-708 RPLPRFA
+708 RALPVFA
-715 PETFQTWFEHRRA
+715 HETFRDWFRA
-728 RTGGDRRVLLWPDTF
+728 RGPRNGDGQRVLLWPDTF
-743 TNYLHPEPGKAAVEV
+743 TNYLRPETGKAAVEV
-758 LEAAGYRVEL
+758 LEAAGYSVEL
-768 PQRGLCCGRPLYDY
+768 PAHMLCCGRPLYDY
-782 GMLGRAKQ
+782 GMLKRAKR

-796 EALREPIDAGVPV
+796 DALRPALADGVALV
-809 VGLEPSCVA
+809 ALEPSCVA

-830 DRAAT
+830 DEDAQ
-835 RLSAQ
+835 RLSRQ
-840 TFFLAEFL
+840 SFFLSEFL
-848 EREGYEPPK
+848 VREGFEPPK
-857 LSRRAVVHGHCH
+857 LAGRAIVHGHCH
-869 HKSLLKM
+869 HKAIAKM
-876 TDVEHLLTGVGLDF
+876 TSEEALLGKLGLDF
-890 ETLDSGCCGL
+890 EILDSGCCGL

-914 MQIGERV
+914 MKIGERM

-926 RESPPDALVVADGF
+926 RAAPEATLVVADGF
-940 SCRQQIAHAT
+940 SCREQIAHAT
-950 GRRALHLAEVLQL
+950 DRRAVHLAEVLQM
-963 ALREEADRR
+963 ALRAATSPVSVPPLR
-972 APALSSP
+972 APRASAP
-979 GNPQ
+979 P

>member
-1 MATVA
+1 
-6 WRTGSPPRPPRF
+6 
-18 PADKA
+18 
-23 KALARDLAGIVR
+23 
-35 GEVRFDSGSRALY
+35 VRFDAGSRALY

-66 DAEDVVAAVEA
+66 DADDVAAAIEA

-85 LGRGG
+85 LGRGA
-90 GTSLGGQTCNV
+90 GTSLGGQACNV

-116 VDAERRTARVQPGLV
+116 VDPKLKTARVQPGLV
-131 GMHFRKATAEQGLTW
+131 GMHCRNAIAEHGLTW

-184 EALEIL
+184 EELEIL
-190 TYGGERL
+190 TYRGERL
-197 TVGRG
+197 RVGRG
-202 EEGLPADLR
+202 EQGLPAELR
-211 DKLVALRDRYADLVR
+211 DKLVSLRDRYGDLVR
-226 ERYPKIPRRV
+226 KRYPKIPRRV

-252 ARALAGTEGT
+252 ARALSGTEGT

-271 RLVEWPPARAL
+271 RLVDWPPARAL
-282 VVLGYPDQFRAA
+282 VVLGYPDQYSAA
-294 DHVME
+294 DHVVE
-299 ILEHQPI
+299 ILEHHPI
-306 GLEAVDSTV
+306 GLEAVDSSV
-315 TENLKKLRFNLDAFA
+315 TENLKKLGFNLDAFA

-338 LLAEFGGETGE
+338 LLAEFGGQTSE
-349 EAAERARGLIDDLA
+349 EATERARGLVDDLEKQAA
-363 KQTGTSGAPTM
+363 KPTM
-374 KLFTDPV
+374 KLFSEPA

-409 EDAAVAPDR
+409 EDAAVAPER
-418 LGAYLRDFQKLL
+418 LGSYLRDFKKLL
-430 DRYGYECVFF
+430 DRHGYYCVFF

-458 AAGVRG
+458 AEGVRG
-464 FRTFMED
+464 FRGFMED

-510 EFKAIW
+510 EFKSIW

-522 NPHKVVDP
+522 NPHKIVDP
-530 YPLDSNLRLGAAYRP
+530 YPLDSNLRLGAGYRP
-545 RPVATHFRFPR
+545 RQLKTHFRFPR
-556 DRGSFASA
+556 DGGSFATA

-584 SYMVTREEM
+584 SYMVTREEL

-607 NGEAIGKSG
+607 NGEAIGKRG
-616 WRDPHVKEALDL
+616 WRDPYVKEALDL
-628 CLACKGCKGDCPVGV
+628 CLACKGCKGDCPVSV

-656 YARRLRPASAYALGL
+656 YAGRLRPRSAYALGL
-671 FPLWASL
+671 FPRWARL
-678 ASRTPRLANRVLGA
+678 ASRAPRLANVGMRPVA
-692 APLAATLQRL
+692 RL
-702 AGLSPE
+702 AGIAAE

-715 PETFQTWFEHRRA
+715 RETFRTWFEARA
-728 RTGGDRRVLLWPDTF
+728 KLPDDGPRLLLWPDTF
-743 TNYLHPEPGKAAVEV
+743 TNYLDPAPGKAAVEV

-768 PQRGLCCGRPLYDY
+768 PPRGLCCGRPLYDY
-782 GMLGRAKQ
+782 GMLRAAKR
-790 QLRRIL
+790 QLTRIL
-796 EALREPIDAGVPV
+796 AALQEPIAAGVPLI
-809 VGLEPSCVA
+809 GLEPSCVA
-818 VFRDELVNLFPD
+818 VFRDELVNLLAGDPD
-830 DRAAT
+830 AT
-835 RLSAQ
+835 RLSSQ
-840 TFFLAEFL
+840 TFFLTEFL
-848 EREGYEPPK
+848 EREGYEPRT
-857 LSRRAVVHGHCH
+857 LRRKAVVHGHCH
-869 HKSLLKM
+869 QTAIEKMTSAESLLAQM
-876 TDVEHLLTGVGLDF
+876 GLDL
-890 ETLDSGCCGL
+890 ELLDSGCCGL
-900 AGSFGYEADHYDIS
+900 AGSFGYEAEHYEIS

-926 RESPPDALVVADGF
+926 RDVSSDTLVIADGF

-950 GRRALHLAEVLQL
+950 GRSALHIAQVLQL
-963 ALREEADRR
+963 ALRA
-972 APALSSP
+972 
-979 GNPQ
+979 

>member
-1 MATVA
+1 
-6 WRTGSPPRPPRF
+6 
-18 PADKA
+18 
-23 KALARDLAGIVR
+23 VR
-35 GEVRFDSGSRALY
+35 GEVRFDPGSRALY

-66 DAEDVVAAVEA
+66 DVDDVVAAVEA

-90 GTSLGGQTCNV
+90 GTSLGGQGCNV
-101 AVVIDFSKYMNRLLD
+101 AVVIDFSKYMNRLLE
-116 VDAERRTARVQPGLV
+116 VDPKRKVARVEPGLV
-131 GMHFRKATAEQGLTW
+131 GMHCRNAIAEHGLTW

-184 EALEIL
+184 EELDIL
-190 TYGGERL
+190 TYRGERIR
-197 TVGRG
+197 VGRG
-202 EEGLPADLR
+202 EEGLPADLC
-211 DKLVALRDRYADLVR
+211 DKLVALRDRYGDLVR
-226 ERYPKIPRRV
+226 ERYPQIPRRV

-252 ARALAGTEGT
+252 ARSLSGTEGT

-271 RLVEWPPARAL
+271 RLVDWPPERTL
-282 VVLGYPDQFRAA
+282 VVLGYPDQYSAA
-294 DHVME
+294 DHIME
-299 ILEHQPI
+299 VLEHAPI

-338 LLAEFGGETGE
+338 LLAEFGGHTRD
-349 EAAERARGLIDDLA
+349 EAVERAHGLIADLA
-363 KQTGTSGAPTM
+363 KKAEKPTM
-374 KLFTDPV
+374 KLFEDPG

-418 LGAYLRDFQKLL
+418 LGDYLRDFKKLL
-430 DRYGYECVFF
+430 DRHGYYCVFF

-458 AAGVRG
+458 AEGVRG
-464 FRTFMED
+464 FRAFMEE

-503 ELVEAFR
+503 ELVAAFR
-510 EFKAIW
+510 EFKSIW
-516 DPDFKM
+516 DPDLKM
-522 NPHKVVDP
+522 NPHKIVDP

-545 RPVATHFRFPR
+545 RPVETHFRFPR
-556 DRGSFASA
+556 DHGRFAVA

-584 SYMVTREEM
+584 SYMVTREEK

-607 NGEAIGKSG
+607 QGEVIGRKG
-616 WRDPHVKEALDL
+616 WRDPYVKEALDL
-628 CLACKGCKGDCPVGV
+628 CLACKGCKGDCPVSV

-656 YARRLRPASAYALGL
+656 YARRLRPRSAYALGL
-671 FPLWASL
+671 FHLWARL
-678 ASRTPRLANRVLGA
+678 ASHAPGLANA
-692 APLAATLQRL
+692 AMENRAL
-702 AGLSPE
+702 AGAMKRLGGLAPE
-708 RPLPRFA
+708 RELPAFA
-715 PETFQTWFEHRRA
+715 QETFRDWFARRPP
-728 RTGGDRRVLLWPDTF
+728 RSGRRGRVVLWPDTF
-743 TNYLHPEPGKAAVEV
+743 TNYLHPETGKSAVDV

-768 PQRGLCCGRPLYDY
+768 PPRPLCCGRPLYDY
-782 GMLGRAKQ
+782 GMLTFAKR
-790 QLRRIL
+790 QLRQII
-796 EALREPIDAGVPV
+796 EALRSALREGVSV

-818 VFRDELVNLFPD
+818 VFRDELINLFPED
-830 DRAAT
+830 EDAQ
-835 RLSAQ
+835 RLSRQ
-840 TFFLAEFL
+840 SFFLTEFL
-848 EREGYEPPK
+848 VREGFEPPTLPRK
-857 LSRRAVVHGHCH
+857 AIVHGHCH
-869 HKSLLKM
+869 HKAIAKM
-876 TDVEHLLTGVGLDF
+876 TNEETLLAGLGLDF
-890 ETLDSGCCGL
+890 EILDSGCCGL
-900 AGSFGYEADHYDIS
+900 AGSFGYEADHYGIS
-914 MQIGERV
+914 MQIGERA

-926 RESPPDALVVADGF
+926 RAAAADTLVVADGF
-940 SCRQQIAHAT
+940 SCRQQIVHAT
-950 GRRALHLAEVLQL
+950 GRRALHIAQLLQI
-963 ALREEADRR
+963 ALHANGQTRET
-972 APALSSP
+972 
-979 GNPQ
+979 

>member
-1 MATVA
+1 
-6 WRTGSPPRPPRF
+6 
-18 PADKA
+18 
-23 KALARDLAGIVR
+23 VR
-35 GEVRFDSGSRALY
+35 GEVRFDPGSRALY

-66 DAEDVVAAVEA
+66 DVDDVVAAVEV

-90 GTSLGGQTCNV
+90 GTSLGGQGCNV
-101 AVVIDFSKYMNRLLD
+101 AVIVDFSKYMNRLLE
-116 VDAERRTARVQPGLV
+116 VDPKRKIARVQPGLV
-131 GMHFRKATAEQGLTW
+131 GMHCRNAIAEHGLTW

-184 EALEIL
+184 EELEIL
-190 TYGGERL
+190 TYRGERMH
-197 TVGRG
+197 VGRG
-202 EEGLPADLR
+202 EYGLPVELR
-211 DKLVALRDRYADLVR
+211 DKLVSLRDRYGELVR
-226 ERYPKIPRRV
+226 ARYPQIPRRV

-252 ARALAGTEGT
+252 ARSLSGTEGT

-271 RLVEWPPARAL
+271 RLVDWPPERTL
-282 VVLGYPDQFRAA
+282 VVLGYPDQYSAA
-294 DHVME
+294 DHIME
-299 ILEHQPI
+299 ILEHAPI

-315 TENLKKLRFNLDAFA
+315 TENLKKLGFNLDAFA

-338 LLAEFGGETGE
+338 LLAEFGGHTRE
-349 EAAERARGLIDDLA
+349 EAVEHAHGLIDDLTRKA
-363 KQTGTSGAPTM
+363 EKPTM
-374 KLFTDPV
+374 KLFEDPT

-409 EDAAVAPDR
+409 EDAAVAPER
-418 LGAYLRDFQKLL
+418 LGGYLRDFKKLL
-430 DRYGYECVFF
+430 DRYGYYCVFF

-458 AAGVRG
+458 AEGVRG
-464 FRTFMED
+464 FRAFMED

-477 SYGGSLSGEHGDGQ
+477 SYDGSLSGEHGDGQ

-503 ELVEAFR
+503 ELVGAFR
-510 EFKAIW
+510 EFKSIW

-522 NPHKVVDP
+522 NPHKIVDP

-545 RPVATHFRFPR
+545 RPVETHFRFPR
-556 DRGSFASA
+556 DHGSFAVA

-584 SYMVTREEM
+584 SYMVTREEK

-607 NGEAIGKSG
+607 RGEAIGKNG
-616 WRDPHVKEALDL
+616 WRDPYVKEALDL
-628 CLACKGCKGDCPVGV
+628 CLACKGCKGDCPVSV

-656 YARRLRPASAYALGL
+656 YAGRLRPRSAYALGL
-671 FPLWASL
+671 FHWWARLASL
-678 ASRTPRLANRVLGA
+678 APGLANAAMENRALAGVVKRLGRLA
-692 APLAATLQRL
+692 
-702 AGLSPE
+702 PE
-708 RPLPRFA
+708 RELPAFA
-715 PETFQTWFEHRRA
+715 QESFRDWF
-728 RTGGDRRVLLWPDTF
+728 DRREPQTAGGRRVVLWPDTF
-743 TNYLHPEPGKAAVEV
+743 TNYLHPEIGRAAVDV
-758 LEAAGYRVEL
+758 LEAGGYRVEL
-768 PQRGLCCGRPLYDY
+768 PPRPLCCGRPLYDY
-782 GMLGRAKQ
+782 GMLTLAKR
-790 QLRRIL
+790 QLRQI
-796 EALREPIDAGVPV
+796 IDALKPAIDEEVSL
-809 VGLEPSCVA
+809 VGLEPSCMA
-818 VFRDELVNLFPD
+818 VFRDELVNLLPED
-830 DRAAT
+830 EDAQ
-835 RLSAQ
+835 RLSRQ
-840 TFFLAEFL
+840 SFFLSEFL
-848 EREGYEPPK
+848 VREGFEPPTLDRK
-857 LSRRAVVHGHCH
+857 AVVHGHCH
-869 HKSLLKM
+869 HKAIAKM
-876 TDVEHLLTGVGLDF
+876 TSEEKLLAGLGLDF
-890 ETLDSGCCGL
+890 QILDSGCCGL

-914 MQIGERV
+914 MQIGERM

-926 RESPPDALVVADGF
+926 RAAAESTLVIADGF

-950 GRRALHLAEVLQL
+950 DRRALHIAQVLQI
-963 ALREEADRR
+963 ALRDGDVSEEKPEDAGGSR
-972 APALSSP
+972 AGAVVAGVSLLLA
-979 GNPQ
+979 GGLLLRGLKRL

>member
-1 MATVA
+1 VATATA
-6 WRTGSPPRPPRF
+6 WRTGAPPRPPSF
-18 PADKA
+18 PAARA
-23 KALARDLAGIVR
+23 KALARDLAGVVR
-35 GEVRFDSGSRALY
+35 GEVRFDPGSRALY

-60 GVVVPR
+60 GVVVPLDVA
-66 DAEDVVAAVEA
+66 DAVVAVEV
-77 CRAHGAPV
+77 CRAHEAPV

-101 AVVIDFSKYMNRLLD
+101 AVVIDFSKHVNRVLD
-116 VDAERRTARVQPGLV
+116 IDAERKVARVQPGLV
-131 GMHFRKATAEQGLTW
+131 GMHLRKATAEHDLTW

-184 EALEIL
+184 EQLEIL
-190 TYGGERL
+190 TYRGERL
-197 TVGRG
+197 RVGRG
-202 EEGLPADLR
+202 GEGLPSELR
-211 DKLVALRDRYADLVR
+211 DKLLALRDRYADLVR
-226 ERYPKIPRRV
+226 ERYPAIPRRV

-252 ARALAGTEGT
+252 ARALCGTEGT

-271 RLVEWPPARAL
+271 RLVDWPPARAL
-282 VVLGYPDQFRAA
+282 VVLGYPDQYSAA

-299 ILEHQPI
+299 ILEHGPI

-338 LLAEFGGETGE
+338 LLAEFGGETPA
-349 EAAERARGLIDDLA
+349 EAGERARGLADDLA
-363 KQTGTSGAPTM
+363 KQAGKPTM
-374 KLFTDPV
+374 KVFEDPA
-381 EQKQVWLVR
+381 EQKQAWLVR
-390 ESSIGVSRVPPELE
+390 ESSIGVSRVPPQLE

-409 EDAAVAPDR
+409 EDAAVAPER
-418 LGAYLRDFQKLL
+418 LGSYLRDFKNLL
-430 DRYGYECVFF
+430 DRHGYYCVFF

-458 AAGVRG
+458 AQGVRG
-464 FRTFMED
+464 FRAFMED

-503 ELVEAFR
+503 ELVGAFR

-516 DPDFKM
+516 DPDAKM
-522 NPHKVVDP
+522 NPHKIVEP
-530 YPLDSNLRLGAAYRP
+530 YPLDSNLRLGASYRP
-545 RPVATHFRFPR
+545 RSVETHFRFPR
-556 DRGSFASA
+556 DGGSFAAA

-607 NGEAIGKSG
+607 QGEAIGKRG

-628 CLACKGCKGDCPVGV
+628 CLACKGCKGDCPVSV

-649 AEFLSHY
+649 AEFLAHY
-656 YARRLRPASAYALGL
+656 YERRIRPASAYALGL
-671 FPLWASL
+671 FPRWARL
-678 ASRTPRLANRVLGA
+678 ASNAPGVANRLLGSA
-692 APLAATLQRL
+692 AVAAAFKRL
-702 AGLSPE
+702 AGLAPA
-708 RPLPRFA
+708 RPLPQFA
-715 PETFQTWFEHRRA
+715 PEPFQTWFERRRPEGKA
-728 RTGGDRRVLLWPDTF
+728 DRPVLLWPDTF
-743 TNYLHPEPGKAAVEV
+743 TNYLDPEPGKAAVEV

-768 PQRGLCCGRPLYDY
+768 PPKGLCCGRPLYDY
-782 GMLGRAKQ
+782 GMLGRAKRE
-790 QLRRIL
+790 LRRIL
-796 EALREPIDAGVPV
+796 EALYEEIAAGVPI

-818 VFRDELVNLFPD
+818 VFRDELVSLFPD
-830 DRAAT
+830 DPAAT
-835 RLSAQ
+835 RLSEQA
-840 TFFLAEFL
+840 FFFAEFL
-848 EREGYEPPK
+848 RREGYEPPPFV
-857 LSRRAVVHGHCH
+857 RAALVHGHCH
-869 HKSLLKM
+869 QKSLLEM
-876 TDVEHLLTGVGLDF
+876 SDVGHVLAGLGLDF
-890 ETLDSGCCGL
+890 EILDSGCCGL

-921 LLPAV
+921 LLPAF
-926 RESPPDALVVADGF
+926 RSAPPDALLVADGF

-963 ALREEADRR
+963 ALREEGASGRTT
-972 APALSSP
+972 
-979 GNPQ
+979 

>member
-1 MATVA
+1 
-6 WRTGSPPRPPRF
+6 
-18 PADKA
+18 
-23 KALARDLAGIVR
+23 
-35 GEVRFDSGSRALY
+35 
-48 ATDLSAYRQVPI
+48 VPI
-60 GVVVPR
+60 GVVIPR
-66 DAEDVVAAVEA
+66 DADDVAAAVEV
-77 CRAHGAPV
+77 CRAHDAPV
-85 LGRGG
+85 LGRGA

-101 AVVIDFSKYMNRLLD
+101 AVVIDFSKYMNRLLE
-116 VDAERRTARVQPGLV
+116 VDPERKTARVQPGLV
-131 GMHFRKATAEQGLTW
+131 GMHCRNAIAEHGLTW

-184 EALEIL
+184 EELEIL
-190 TYGGERL
+190 TYRGDRL
-197 TVGRG
+197 RVGRG
-202 EEGLPADLR
+202 EDGLSPELR
-211 DKLVALRDRYADLVR
+211 DKLVALRDRYGDLVR

-252 ARALAGTEGT
+252 ARALSGTEGT

-271 RLVEWPPARAL
+271 RLVDWPPARAL
-282 VVLGYPDQFRAA
+282 VLLGYPDQYSAA
-294 DHVME
+294 DHVVE
-299 ILEHQPI
+299 ILEHEPI

-338 LLAEFGGETGE
+338 LLAEFGGQTGD
-349 EAAERARGLIDDLA
+349 EAVERARGLVDELA
-363 KQTGTSGAPTM
+363 KQTGKPTM
-374 KLFTDPV
+374 KLFAEPAQ
-381 EQKQVWLVR
+381 QKQVWLVR

-409 EDAAVAPDR
+409 EDAAVAPER
-418 LGAYLRDFQKLL
+418 LGAYLRDFKKLL
-430 DRYGYECVFF
+430 DRHGYYCVFF

-458 AAGVRG
+458 AEGVRG
-464 FRTFMED
+464 FRAFMED

-530 YPLDSNLRLGAAYRP
+530 YPLDSNLRLGADYRP
-545 RPVATHFRFPR
+545 RRVETHFRFPR
-556 DRGSFASA
+556 DGGSFAAA

-628 CLACKGCKGDCPVGV
+628 CLACKGCKGDCPVSV

-656 YARRLRPASAYALGL
+656 FARRLRPRSAYALGH
-671 FPLWASL
+671 FPLWARL
-678 ASRTPRLANRVLGA
+678 ASHAPRVANLVTRRAGLIK
-692 APLAATLQRL
+692 RL
-702 AGLSPE
+702 AGLARE
-708 RPLPRFA
+708 RELPLFA
-715 PETFQTWFEHRRA
+715 RETFRDWFAA
-728 RTGGDRRVLLWPDTF
+728 REPRHVDGARVLLWPDTF
-743 TNYLHPEPGKAAVEV
+743 TNYLNPETGKAAVEV

-768 PQRGLCCGRPLYDY
+768 PSRPLCCGRPLYDY
-782 GMLGRAKQ
+782 GMLGLAERR
-790 QLRRIL
+790 LRRIL
-796 EALREPIDAGVPV
+796 EALEPQLAADVPL

-818 VFRDELVNLFPD
+818 VFRDELVNLLPD
-830 DRAAT
+830 DERA
-835 RLSAQ
+835 RQLSRQA
-840 TFFLAEFL
+840 FFLSEFL
-848 EREGYEPPK
+848 EREGYDPPP
-857 LSRRAVVHGHCH
+857 LRRKAVLHGHCH
-869 HKSLLKM
+869 EKAIARMTSAEALLAGM
-876 TDVEHLLTGVGLDF
+876 GLEF
-890 ETLDSGCCGL
+890 ESLDSGCCGL
-900 AGSFGYEADHYDIS
+900 AGSFGYEAGHYDIS
-914 MQIGERV
+914 MRIGERV
-921 LLPAV
+921 LLPRV
-926 RESPPDALVVADGF
+926 RATGPDTLVVADGF
-940 SCRQQIAHAT
+940 SCRQQIAHGT
-950 GRRALHLAEVLQL
+950 NRRALHLAEVLQL
-963 ALREEADRR
+963 ALRQA
-972 APALSSP
+972 AH
-979 GNPQ
+979 

>member
-1 MATVA
+1 VS
-6 WRTGSPPRPPRF
+6 TGIPPKPVRF
-18 PADKA
+18 PSDRAH
-23 KALARDLAGIVR
+23 ALAKDLAGVVR
-35 GEVRFDSGSRALY
+35 GEVRFDAGSRALY

-66 DAEDVVAAVEA
+66 DADDVVAAVEA

-116 VDAERRTARVQPGLV
+116 VDVERRVARVQPGLV
-131 GMHFRKATAEQGLTW
+131 GMHLRKATAEQGLTW

-184 EALEIL
+184 EELEIL
-190 TYGGERL
+190 TYRGERL
-197 TVGRG
+197 RVGGG
-202 EEGLPADLR
+202 EAGLPPDLR
-211 DKLVALRDRYADLVR
+211 DKLVALRDRYGDLVR

-252 ARALAGTEGT
+252 GRSLSGTEGT

-271 RLVEWPPARAL
+271 RLVDWPPARAL
-282 VVLGYPDQFRAA
+282 AVLGYPDQYHAA

-299 ILEHQPI
+299 ILEHEPL

-349 EAAERARGLIDDLA
+349 DAAERARGLIDDLA
-363 KQTGTSGAPTM
+363 KRARNGGRPAM
-374 KLFTDPV
+374 KLFADAA

-390 ESSIGVSRVPPELE
+390 ESSIGVSRVPPDLE

-409 EDAAVAPDR
+409 EDAAVAPER
-418 LGAYLRDFQKLL
+418 LGAYLRDFKKLL
-430 DRYGYECVFF
+430 DRHGYYCVFF

-458 AAGVRG
+458 AEGVRG
-464 FRTFMED
+464 FRAFMED

-491 SHAELLPKMFGP
+491 SHAELLPKMFGS

-522 NPHKVVDP
+522 NPHKIVEP
-530 YPLDSNLRLGAAYRP
+530 YPLDTNLRLGASYRP
-545 RPVATHFRFPR
+545 RPLETHFRFPR

-584 SYMVTREEM
+584 SFMVTREEM

-607 NGEAIGKSG
+607 NGEAIGKNG

-628 CLACKGCKGDCPVGV
+628 CLACKGCKGDCPVSV

-656 YARRLRPASAYALGL
+656 YEGRFRPANAYALGL
-671 FPLWASL
+671 FHVWARL
-678 ASRTPRLANRVLGA
+678 ASHAPGLVNGALATAPVA
-692 APLAATLQRL
+692 AAFKRL
-702 AGLSPE
+702 AGLARE

-715 PETFQTWFEHRRA
+715 TETFRTWFERGDRRRA
-728 RTGGDRRVLLWPDTF
+728 GPRVLLWPDTF
-743 TNYLHPEPGKAAVEV
+743 TNYLRPAPGKAAVEV

-768 PQRGLCCGRPLYDY
+768 PRAGLCCGRPLYDY
-782 GMLGRAKQ
+782 GMLRVAKR
-790 QLRRIL
+790 QLRQIL
-796 EALREPIDAGVPV
+796 DALREPIAAGVPV

-830 DRAAT
+830 DPLAT
-835 RLSAQ
+835 RLSEH

-848 EREGYEPPK
+848 ERERYEPPR
-857 LSRRAVVHGHCH
+857 LARTAVVHGHCH
-869 HKSLLKM
+869 HKSLM
-876 TDVEHLLTGVGLDF
+876 RMADVEPLLARAGIDC
-890 ETLDSGCCGL
+890 EPLDSGCCGL
-900 AGSFGYEADHYDIS
+900 AGSFGYEAEHYDIS
-914 MQIGERV
+914 IQIGERV

-926 RESPPDALVVADGF
+926 RNAPADALVVADGF
-940 SCRQQIAHAT
+940 SCREQIAHAT

-963 ALREEADRR
+963 ALRENAASDG
-972 APALSSP
+972 PAR
-979 GNPQ
+979 

>member
-1 MATVA
+1 VTSSSSSS
-6 WRTGSPPRPPRF
+6 RSRPTTISTDF
-18 PADKA
+18 PAGA
-23 KALARDLAGIVR
+23 ARALARDLAGVVR
-35 GEVRFDSGSRALY
+35 GEVRFDPGSRALY

-66 DAEDVVAAVEA
+66 DVDDVVAAVEA

-90 GTSLGGQTCNV
+90 GTSLGGQGCNV
-101 AVVIDFSKYMNRLLD
+101 AVVIDFSKYMNRLLE
-116 VDAERRTARVQPGLV
+116 VDPKRKVARVEPGLV
-131 GMHFRKATAEQGLTW
+131 GMHCRNAIAEHGLTW

-184 EALEIL
+184 EELEIL
-190 TYGGERL
+190 TYRGERIR
-197 TVGRG
+197 VGRG
-202 EEGLPADLR
+202 EEGLPADLC
-211 DKLVALRDRYADLVR
+211 DKLVALRDRYGDLVR
-226 ERYPKIPRRV
+226 ERYPQIPRRV

-252 ARALAGTEGT
+252 ARSLSGTEGT

-271 RLVEWPPARAL
+271 RLVDWPPERTL
-282 VVLGYPDQFRAA
+282 VVLGYPDQYSAA
-294 DHVME
+294 DHIME
-299 ILEHQPI
+299 VLEHAPI

-338 LLAEFGGETGE
+338 LLAEFGGHTRE
-349 EAAERARGLIDDLA
+349 EAVERAHGLIADLA
-363 KQTGTSGAPTM
+363 KKAEKPTM
-374 KLFTDPV
+374 KLFEDPG

-418 LGAYLRDFQKLL
+418 LGDYLRDFKKLL
-430 DRYGYECVFF
+430 DRHGYYCVFF

-458 AAGVRG
+458 AEGVRG
-464 FRTFMED
+464 FRAFMEE

-503 ELVEAFR
+503 ELVAAFR
-510 EFKAIW
+510 EFKSIW
-516 DPDFKM
+516 DPDLKM
-522 NPHKVVDP
+522 NPHKIVDP

-545 RPVATHFRFPR
+545 RPVETHFRFPR
-556 DRGSFASA
+556 DHGRFAVA

-584 SYMVTREEM
+584 SYMVTREEK

-607 NGEAIGKSG
+607 QGEVIGRKG
-616 WRDPHVKEALDL
+616 WRDPYVKEALDL
-628 CLACKGCKGDCPVGV
+628 CLACKGCKGDCPVSV

-656 YARRLRPASAYALGL
+656 YARRLRPRSAYALGL
-671 FPLWASL
+671 FHLWARL
-678 ASRTPRLANRVLGA
+678 ASHVPGLANA
-692 APLAATLQRL
+692 AMENRAL
-702 AGLSPE
+702 AGAMKRLGGLAPE
-708 RPLPRFA
+708 RELPAFA
-715 PETFQTWFEHRRA
+715 QETFRDWFARRPP
-728 RTGGDRRVLLWPDTF
+728 RSGRRGRVVLWPDTF
-743 TNYLHPEPGKAAVEV
+743 TNYLHPETGKSAVDV

-768 PQRGLCCGRPLYDY
+768 PPRPLCCGRPLYDY
-782 GMLGRAKQ
+782 GMLTFAKR
-790 QLRRIL
+790 QLRQII
-796 EALREPIDAGVPV
+796 EALRSALREGVSV

-818 VFRDELVNLFPD
+818 VFRDELINLFPED
-830 DRAAT
+830 EDAQ
-835 RLSAQ
+835 RLSRQ
-840 TFFLAEFL
+840 SFFLTEFL
-848 EREGYEPPK
+848 VREGFEPPTLPRK
-857 LSRRAVVHGHCH
+857 AIVHGHCH
-869 HKSLLKM
+869 HKAIAKM
-876 TDVEHLLTGVGLDF
+876 TNEETLLAGLGLDF
-890 ETLDSGCCGL
+890 EILDSGCCGL
-900 AGSFGYEADHYDIS
+900 AGSFGYEADHYGIS
-914 MQIGERV
+914 MQIGERA

-926 RESPPDALVVADGF
+926 RAAAADTLVVADGF
-940 SCRQQIAHAT
+940 SCRQQIVHAT
-950 GRRALHLAEVLQL
+950 GRRALHIAQLLQI
-963 ALREEADRR
+963 ALHANGQTGET
-972 APALSSP
+972 
-979 GNPQ
+979 

>member
-1 MATVA
+1 M
-6 WRTGSPPRPPRF
+6 
-18 PADKA
+18 
-23 KALARDLAGIVR
+23 
-35 GEVRFDSGSRALY
+35 RFDAGSRALY

-66 DAEDVVAAVEA
+66 DADDVVAAVEV

-101 AVVIDFSKYMNRLLD
+101 AVVIDFSKYVNRLLD
-116 VDAERRTARVQPGLV
+116 VDAERKTARVQPGLV
-131 GMHFRKATAEQGLTW
+131 GMHLRKATAEQGLTW

-184 EALEIL
+184 EELEIL
-190 TYGGERL
+190 TYRGERL
-197 TVGRG
+197 RVGRG
-202 EEGLPADLR
+202 EEGLPAELR
-211 DKLVALRDRYADLVR
+211 DKLIALRDRYGDLVR
-226 ERYPKIPRRV
+226 DRYPAIPRRV

-252 ARALAGTEGT
+252 ARALSGTEGT

-271 RLVEWPPARAL
+271 RLVDWPPARAL
-282 VVLGYPDQFRAA
+282 VALGYADQYSAA
-294 DHVME
+294 DHVVD
-299 ILEHQPI
+299 ILAHDPI
-306 GLEAVDSTV
+306 GLEAVDSSV

-338 LLAEFGGETGE
+338 LLAEFGGQTADEAE
-349 EAAERARGLIDDLA
+349 EKARGLVDALS
-363 KQTGTSGAPTM
+363 KQSPKPTM
-374 KLFTDPV
+374 KVFVDHA
-381 EQKQVWLVR
+381 EQKKVWLVR

-409 EDAAVAPDR
+409 EDAAVAPER
-418 LGAYLRDFQKLL
+418 LGGYLRDFKNLL
-430 DRYGYECVFF
+430 DRHGYYCVFF

-458 AAGVRG
+458 AEGVRG
-464 FRTFMED
+464 FRAFMDE

-503 ELVEAFR
+503 ELVEGFR
-510 EFKAIW
+510 EFKSIW

-530 YPLDSNLRLGAAYRP
+530 YPLDSNLRLGANYRP
-545 RPVATHFRFPR
+545 RQVETHFRFPR
-556 DRGSFASA
+556 DGGSFAGA

-607 NGEAIGKSG
+607 RGEAIGKNG

-628 CLACKGCKGDCPVGV
+628 CLACKGCKGDCPVSV

-656 YARRLRPASAYALGL
+656 YARRLRPPSAYALGL
-671 FPLWASL
+671 FHRWANL
-678 ASRTPRLANRVLGA
+678 ASHAPRLTNGA
-692 APLAATLQRL
+692 LATAPLAAALKRVGGL
-702 AGLSPE
+702 APE

-715 PETFQTWFEHRRA
+715 PETLQTWFARRGA
-728 RTGGDRRVLLWPDTF
+728 DGRGDRRVLLWADTF
-743 TNYLHPEPGKAAVEV
+743 TNYLDPAPGKAAVAV

-768 PQRGLCCGRPLYDY
+768 PRRGLCCGRPLYDY
-782 GMLGRAKQ
+782 GMLGRAKR

-796 EALREPIDAGVPV
+796 ETLREPIAAGVPV

-830 DRAAT
+830 DPAAV

-848 EREGYEPPK
+848 DREGYEPPT
-857 LSRRAVVHGHCH
+857 LRRTAVVHGHCH
-869 HKSLLKM
+869 HKALLKM
-876 TDVEHLLTGVGLDF
+876 TDLERLLTRAGIDF

-900 AGSFGYEADHYDIS
+900 AGSFGYEADHYDVS

-926 RESPPDALVVADGF
+926 RNAAADALVVSDGF

-950 GRRALHLAEVLQL
+950 GRRALHVAEVLEL
-963 ALREEADRR
+963 ALREQSQTKSASLREA
-972 APALSSP
+972 
-979 GNPQ
+979 

>member
-1 MATVA
+1 VTASP
-6 WRTGSPPRPPRF
+6 WRTGVPPRAQRF
-18 PADKA
+18 PTEKA
-23 KALARDLAGIVR
+23 KALARDLTGVVR
-35 GEVRFDSGSRALY
+35 GEVRFDAGSRALY

-66 DAEDVVAAVEA
+66 DVDDVVSAVEV
-77 CRAHGAPV
+77 CRAHDAPV

-101 AVVIDFSKYMNRLLD
+101 AVVLDFSKHVNRLLE
-116 VDAERRTARVQPGLV
+116 VDAERRIARVEPGLV

-155 CTLGGMIVNNSC
+155 CTLGGMIANNSC

-184 EALEIL
+184 EELEIL
-190 TYGGERL
+190 TYRGERL
-197 TVGRG
+197 RVGRG
-202 EEGLPADLR
+202 EEGLPPELR
-211 DKLVALRDRYADLVR
+211 DRLVALRDRHADGIR

-262 CALVLEATV
+262 CALMLEATV
-271 RLVEWPPARAL
+271 RLVDWPPARAL
-282 VVLGYPDQFRAA
+282 AVLGYPDQFQAA
-294 DHVME
+294 DHIME
-299 ILEHQPI
+299 ILAHGPL

-315 TENLKKLRFNLDAFA
+315 TENLKRLRFNLDAFA
-330 LYPEGGAW
+330 LYPDGGAW
-338 LLAEFGGETGE
+338 LLAEFGGQTPE
-349 EAAERARGLIDDLA
+349 EATERAQNLIDDLR
-363 KQTGTSGAPTM
+363 KQTGAPAM
-374 KLFTDPV
+374 KLFAEPA

-390 ESSIGVSRVPPELE
+390 ESSIGVSRVPSELE

-409 EDAAVAPDR
+409 EDAAVPPER
-418 LGAYLRDFQKLL
+418 LGAYLRDFKKLL
-430 DRYGYECVFF
+430 DRHGYYCVFF

-458 AAGVRG
+458 AEGVRG
-464 FRTFMED
+464 FRAFMED

-477 SYGGSLSGEHGDGQ
+477 SYGGSFSGEHGDGQ
-491 SHAELLPKMFGP
+491 SHAELLPKQFGP
-503 ELVEAFR
+503 ELVDAFR

-522 NPHKVVDP
+522 NPHKVVEP

-545 RPVATHFRFPR
+545 RQVETHFRFPR
-556 DRGSFASA
+556 DAGSFAAA

-584 SYMVTREEM
+584 SFMVTREEK

-607 NGEAIGKSG
+607 NGEAIGKNG
-616 WRDPHVKEALDL
+616 WRDEHVKEALDL
-628 CLACKGCKGDCPVGV
+628 CLACKGCKGDCPVSV

-656 YARRLRPASAYALGL
+656 YAGRLRPRPAYALGL
-671 FPLWASL
+671 FHVW
-678 ASRTPRLANRVLGA
+678 
-692 APLAATLQRL
+692 
-702 AGLSPE
+702 AGLAEHAPRAANLMLRAGAPFAGLARQ
-708 RPLPRFA
+708 RPVPRFA
-715 PETFQTWFEHRRA
+715 RETFRAWFARRA
-728 RTGGDRRVLLWPDTF
+728 PRDGRRVVLWPDTF
-743 TNYLHPEPGKAAVEV
+743 TNHLRPEVGRAAVEV

-768 PQRGLCCGRPLYDY
+768 PRAGLCCGRPLYDY
-782 GMLGRAKQ
+782 GMLGRAKRL
-790 QLRRIL
+790 LRAIL
-796 EALREPIDAGVPV
+796 AALEEPIAAGVPV

-830 DRAAT
+830 DPAAT
-835 RLSAQ
+835 QLSAQ

-848 EREGYEPPK
+848 ERGGYEPPQLK
-857 LSRRAVVHGHCH
+857 RTAVLHGHCH
-869 HKSLLKM
+869 QKALIRM
-876 TDVEHLLTGVGLDF
+876 TAAESVLAEAGLDVQS
-890 ETLDSGCCGL
+890 LDSGCCGL
-900 AGSFGYEADHYDIS
+900 AGSFGYEAAHYDIS
-914 MQIGERV
+914 MKIGERV

-926 RESPPDALVVADGF
+926 RAAPPDALVVADGF
-940 SCRQQIAHAT
+940 SCAQQIAHGT
-950 GRRALHLAEVLQL
+950 GQRALHLAEVLQL
-963 ALREEADRR
+963 GLREGGR
-972 APALSSP
+972 P
-979 GNPQ
+979 

>member
-1 MATVA
+1 VA
-6 WRTGSPPRPPRF
+6 ASTAWKTGSPPRPPRF

-23 KALARDLAGIVR
+23 KALAKDLAGVVR
-35 GEVRFDSGSRALY
+35 GEVRFDAGSRALY
-48 ATDLSAYRQVPI
+48 ASDLSAYRQVPI

-66 DAEDVVAAVEA
+66 DADDVVAAVEA

-101 AVVIDFSKYMNRLLD
+101 AVVVDFSKYMNRLLD
-116 VDAERRTARVQPGLV
+116 VDEERRVARVEPGLV
-131 GMHFRKATAEQGLTW
+131 GMHFRQATAGLGLTW

-184 EALEIL
+184 EELDVL
-190 TYGGERL
+190 TYRGERL
-197 TVGRG
+197 RVGRG
-202 EEGLPADLR
+202 EEGLPAELR
-211 DKLVALRDRYADLVR
+211 DKLVALRDRHADLIR
-226 ERYPKIPRRV
+226 ERYPRIPRRV

-252 ARALAGTEGT
+252 ARSLSGTEGT
-262 CALVLEATV
+262 CTLVLEAKV
-271 RLVEWPPARAL
+271 RLADWPPARAL
-282 VVLGYPDQFRAA
+282 AVLGYPDQFHAA

-299 ILEHQPI
+299 ILAHEPI

-349 EAAERARGLIDDLA
+349 EAAERARGLVDDLA
-363 KQTGTSGAPTM
+363 RQAGSSAPAM
-374 KLFTDPV
+374 KIFTEHA

-390 ESSIGVSRVPPELE
+390 ESSIGVSRVPPDLE

-409 EDAAVAPDR
+409 EDAAVAPER
-418 LGAYLRDFQKLL
+418 LGAYLRDFEKLL
-430 DRYGYECVFF
+430 DRHGYHCVFF

-453 FDLKS
+453 FELKS
-458 AAGVRG
+458 AEGVRR
-464 FRTFMED
+464 FRAFMED

-477 SYGGSLSGEHGDGQ
+477 AYGGSLSGEHGDGQ

-545 RPVATHFRFPR
+545 RPVETHFRFPR

-584 SYMVTREEM
+584 SFMVTREEM
-593 HTTRGRAHLLFEML
+593 HTTRGRARLLFEML
-607 NGEAIGKSG
+607 NGEAIGKNG

-628 CLACKGCKGDCPVGV
+628 CLACKGCKGDCPVAV
-643 DIATYK
+643 DVATYK

-656 YARRLRPASAYALGL
+656 YAGRLRPGSAYALGL
-671 FPLWASL
+671 FPTWARL
-678 ASRTPRLANRVLGA
+678 ASRAPRLANRALATAPVRA
-692 APLAATLQRL
+692 ALDRL

-708 RPLPRFA
+708 RPLPQFA
-715 PETFQTWFEHRRA
+715 PETFRSWFERRGPRA
-728 RTGGDRRVLLWPDTF
+728 AGDRRLLLWPDTF
-743 TNYLHPEPGKAAVEV
+743 TNYLRPEPGKAAVEV

-768 PQRGLCCGRPLYDY
+768 PRSGLCCGRPLYDY
-782 GMLGRAKQ
+782 GMLGRAKR
-790 QLRRIL
+790 QLHSIV
-796 EALREPIDAGVPV
+796 EALREPIAAGVPM

-818 VFRDELVNLFPD
+818 VFRDELVNLLAD
-830 DRAAT
+830 DPAAT

-848 EREGYEPPK
+848 EREGYEPPR
-857 LSRRAVVHGHCH
+857 LARRAVVHGHCH

-876 TDVEHLLTGVGLDF
+876 TDVERVLARLGLDH
-890 ETLDSGCCGL
+890 ESLDSGCCGL
-900 AGSFGYEADHYDIS
+900 AGSFGYEARHYDIS

-926 RESPPDALVVADGF
+926 RSASQDVLVVADGF
-940 SCRQQIAHAT
+940 SCREQIAHAT
-950 GRRALHLAEVLQL
+950 GRRALHLAEVLRL
-963 ALREEADRR
+963 ALREGARGPAPGRAD
-972 APALSSP
+972 AP
-979 GNPQ
+979 